1 MRAKLNSLSKKILAN
16 LVLGLLTLLL
26 VTTVFPAAARQ
37 SQLSVLAPT
46 PIEAGKQLY
55 FSGQLSRAVERW
67 QEAART
73 YRERDDRLNLALA
86 QNYLSLAY
94 QDLNQWEEARN
105 AIARSFELLAQFPE
119 DDGTVAAVLGQ
130 SFNFQGSLDL
140 ATGQVES
147 ALDSWQQAEA
157 AYQRAGDT
165 AGIIGSQIDRA
176 QALQTLGQYLRA
188 QELLEQV
195 NATLAS
201 EPDSPLKADGL
212 RSLGATLGAIGNLE
226 RAQEKLEQSLAIAE
240 ALNLTPEMRATLL
253 GLGNTARDRNDYRAA
268 LIYYQRATEL
278 SQTLLE
284 RVELLLNQLNLLISA
299 EQWDVAIALVPTID
313 EFISEL
319 PPSRM
324 SVNARINFAQ
334 SLMRIGSVSATREP
348 LVANDRQIARL
359 LADAVAQARKL
370 QDRRSQSYAI
380 GQLGRLYEIRG
391 NFSDAQELTEQALA
405 IAQGLSASDLSY
417 RWHWQLG
424 RILKA
429 QGERQTALASYTES
443 VKLLKTLRRDLVAID
458 TDLQFSFRDRVE
470 PVYRQLVDLLLSPD
484 ATPEDLIQARVAI
497 ETLQLAELDNF
508 FREDCLRTKAIEI
521 DDIDPHAAVIYPIVL
536 PDRIEVVLSLPGRSL
551 RHYATAVPIS
561 EVENTL
567 QTLFESLHLAYSTQ
581 DRLALSE
588 QVYNWLIR
596 PAEADLAAA
605 DIETL
610 VFVPEGFLRNLPM
623 SALYDGERYL
633 IEKYR
638 VAISP
643 GLQLL
648 GARSLEQTQLSA
660 LAGGLTEARQGFVA
674 LPAVAGEVAKLKQEL
689 SADVFLNEAF
699 TRTNLQNKISNT
711 SFDIV
716 HLATH
721 AQFSSSAEET
731 FLLTWNDRVNVK
743 EFGEVLQTREG
754 RTTNPVELLVLSAC
768 QTAEGDDRATLGLA
782 GLAVRSGARSTVA
795 SLWAVRDESTAQLM
809 KELYQ
814 QLRQQPGIGRAE
826 ALRQAQL
833 SLIAQPDFNHPFFWS
848 PFILIGNWL

>member
-55 FSGQLSRAVERW
+55 FSGQLSSAVERW

>member
-1 MRAKLNSLSKKILAN
+1 MRAKLNSLSKKIRAN

-37 SQLSVLAPT
+37 PQLWALAPT

-55 FSGQLSRAVERW
+55 FAGQLSSAVERW

-73 YRERDDRLNLALA
+73 YRDRGDGLNLALA

-94 QDLNQWEEARN
+94 QDLNQWEDARN
-105 AIARSFELLAQFPE
+105 AITRSFEVLAQFPE
-119 DDGTVAAVLGQ
+119 DDATVAALLGQ
-130 SFNFQGSLDL
+130 SFNFQGSLHL

-157 AYQRAGDT
+157 AYQQAGDT

-188 QELLEQV
+188 QELLEQA

-226 RAQEKLEQSLAIAE
+226 RAQEKLEQSLAISE

-253 GLGNTARDRNDYRAA
+253 SLGNTARDRNDYREA
-268 LIYYQRATEL
+268 LIYYQQATEL
-278 SQTLLE
+278 SKTPLE
-284 RVELLLNQLNLLISA
+284 RVELLLNQLNLLVSA

-313 EFISEL
+313 EFIPEL

-334 SLMRIGSVSATREP
+334 SLMRIGSISGTSEP

-359 LADAVAQARKL
+359 LADAVAQAREL

-380 GQLGRLYEIRG
+380 GQLGRLYEIRN
-391 NFSDAQELTEQALA
+391 NFSEAQELTEQALA
-405 IAQGLSASDLSY
+405 IAQGLNASDLAY

-424 RILKA
+424 RVLKA
-429 QGERQTALASYTES
+429 QGERKTAIASYSES

-551 RHYATAVPIS
+551 RHYATALPSS
-561 EVENTL
+561 EVENVL

-581 DRLALSE
+581 DRLTLSE
-588 QVYNWLIR
+588 QVYDWLIR
-596 PAEADLAAA
+596 PAEADLAAV

-689 SADVFLNEAF
+689 AADVFLNEAF
-699 TRTNLQNKISNT
+699 TRTNLQNQISNT